1 MSLMFPDHVLPEASM
16 QHIIRPHDH
25 IKFCI
30 FDENIKNSRRRHITL
45 DDLNRQINSI
55 QHMYFSTV
63 IIIFNLHQ

>member
-55 QHMYFSTV
+55 QQMYFNTV
-63 IIIFNLHQ
+63 IIILNLHQ